1 MSHTPFTKW
10 RWGGGEVWETWDCEI
25 VINFFLSSFMIC
37 CLLDRLKAR
46 GPRFDL
52 RRHDRKRRVTGL
64 KLKHR
69 HYSKF
74 YDRLSNSLN
83 SFCPDCV
90 QSGAIGW
97 VQWNNKKKSGDNVR
111 RVPGLNS
118 IRMFSC
124 CSRTPTVWGHRCST
138 FISVSHL
145 VSIIILKKPQDI

>member
-97 VQWNNKKKSGDNVR
+97 VQWNKKKKNQETTWDASRVWTPSGCFPAVPER
-111 RVPGLNS
+111 RQSGVIAVPRLFQFQIWS
-118 IRMFSC
+118 
-124 CSRTPTVWGHRCST
+124 
-138 FISVSHL
+138 
-145 VSIIILKKPQDI
+145 Q